1 MIKIA
6 ICDDSEIM
14 RAEIRNR
21 ILEFS
26 VKKDLDYTLNEYD
39 AGEKIIGSG
48 ERFDLIFMDYEF
60 ENKGDN
66 GLETSKMIREYD
78 KNSTIVFIT
87 SYPYPNL
94 WQVITLHIWTANVLK
109 ASKIRQENPY
119 KLKNRLTVMASRFF
133 NIRYRQRV
141 AFIISVTSFLISSS
155 DA

>member
-1 MIKIA
+1 
-6 ICDDSEIM
+6 
-14 RAEIRNR
+14 
-21 ILEFS
+21 
-26 VKKDLDYTLNEYD
+26 
-39 AGEKIIGSG
+39 
-48 ERFDLIFMDYEF
+48 MDYEF

-66 GLETSKMIREYD
+66 GLETSKKIREYD
-78 KNSTIVFIT
+78 KNSTIVIIT

-133 NIRYRQRV
+133 NLRYRQRV